1 MLCLNFFC
9 FQCLIIYSM
18 STIYI
23 YIHYIYTLYCNKLIF
38 EFNPAHFCRFSHKF
52 SVKLRCRALWKKK
65 STVSRKIS
73 SCSERLETQ
82 LLNPMIGCLPPIN
95 WSRNSGKSTVCR
107 MFSMFVL
114 STMKNPRCKSPKK
127 PPGFNKRQAASSASL
142 QYSSDFSLV
151 IYLEDHWVL
160 GK

>member
-1 MLCLNFFC
+1 MMNRIIQLGDLRTRVTKNVANWADPPGVLCLNIFC

-18 STIYI
+18 SNVYI
-23 YIHYIYTLYCNKLIF
+23 YIHIAINWYLN
-38 EFNPAHFCRFSHKF
+38 FNPAHFCRFPPQVF
-52 SVKLRCRALWKKK
+52 SQTQVSCSVKKK

-82 LLNPMIGCLPPIN
+82 LLNPMMGCLPPIN

-127 PPGFNKRQAASSASL
+127 PPGFNKPTPS
-142 QYSSDFSLV
+142 
-151 IYLEDHWVL
+151 